1 MELFCVLVG
10 VELLLL
16 VAVRRRLKENRRRSD
31 ELRRCHAD
39 LAAALAHLS
48 TFAPGFDIGAARR
61 LVTRWP
67 DFKAKRGS
75 SPPPPHQQKHTGGRL
90 H

>member
-1 MELFCVLVG
+1 MELFVVLVG
-10 VELLLL
+10 LELLLL
-16 VAVRRRLKENRRRSD
+16 LRVRRAIMANRKLRD

-48 TFAPGFDIGAARR
+48 TFAPGFDIAAARR

-67 DFKAKRGS
+67 SYDTKKAQ
-75 SPPPPHQQKHTGGRL
+75 PPGREPTRL